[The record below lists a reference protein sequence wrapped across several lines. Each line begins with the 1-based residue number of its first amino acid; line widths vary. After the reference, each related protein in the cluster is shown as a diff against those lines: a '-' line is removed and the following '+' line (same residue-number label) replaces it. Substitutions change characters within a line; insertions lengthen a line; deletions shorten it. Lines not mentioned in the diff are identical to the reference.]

1 MPHLTQENYR
11 QESQSDQCC
20 PGLGCCVEGDGGRE
34 FTFEE
39 IVHSCASEVSC
50 DSTLT
55 AWGISWSQGF
65 SCGNTDSSQFAL
77 VDSSGVVATGC
88 GSSDC
93 VDNLVINLDR
103 HAVAR
108 FDSLNLVPANSDFTQ
123 HIGDR
128 DTFIKEDNLWSK
140 EENIGS
146 QSNCCTNCCN
156 FDEAFTISDNEIIGE
171 NSQAQEN
178 AQSKKYI
185 VTSRAVRNDVTHSR
199 IITHIS
205 NRGSKEA
212 LA

>member
-1 MPHLTQENYR
+1 MPHLTQENHR
-11 QESQSDQCC
+11 QETHSNQCC
-20 PGLGCCVEGDGGRE
+20 PGLGCCGVGDSGLK

-39 IVHSCASEVSC
+39 IVHAGASEVRC

-55 AWGISWSQGF
+55 AWGISWSKGL
-65 SCGNTDSSQFAL
+65 SSGNTDSSQFAL

-93 VDNLVINLDR
+93 VDNFVINLDR
-103 HAVAR
+103 HAVAS
-108 FDSLNLVPANSDFTQ
+108 FDSLDLVPANSDFTQ
-123 HIGDR
+123 HIGDS

-146 QSNCCTNCCN
+146 QCNCCTDCCN
-156 FDEAFTISDNEIIGE
+156 FDEAFTISDNEVIGK
-171 NSQAQEN
+171 NSQAQEDT
-178 AQSKKYI
+178 QSKKYI
-185 VTSRAVRNDVTHSR
+185 VTSRAIRNNVTHLR